1 MKFLLEDRCQV
12 CIKTVSGSTGQKN
25 NGTADGDPFIQKKL
39 KLFQDTSC
47 FQTVLTWQF
56 HKQKRQQSQSRH
68 KDRDKS
74 RTPSKNMS
82 DGGSDR
88 HTDNRSDTEARKNT
102 CDHTRDMLRDGSNIF
117 RISHGDGNHST
128 GNDSRKN
135 TEYQKYHVIGS
146 NGTDQVAECKQ

>member
-1 MKFLLEDRCQV
+1 MKLLLEDRCQI

-25 NGTADGDPFIQKKL
+25 NGTADGDSFIQKKL
-39 KLFQDTSC
+39 KLFQNTPC
-47 FQTVLTWQF
+47 FQTVLPGQF
-56 HKQKRQQSQSRH
+56 HKQKCQQSQSCH
-68 KDRDKS
+68 EDRDKS
-74 RTPSKNMS
+74 RAPSKNMS

-88 HTDNRSDTEARKNT
+88 HTDDRSDTEARKNT